1 MLNNRGALNCFI
13 EEPLTKHSW
22 IRIGT
27 GDVEKAEQ
35 RRHRF
40 KNLHPSKAEFFRLV
54 LARLEDILK
63 KRTSVQCMIEVRMR
77 KVGNIRAFQTY
88 RTPTTVAD

>member
-1 MLNNRGALNCFI
+1 MLDNRGALNCFI

-40 KNLHPSKAEFFRLV
+40 KNLHPSKAEF
-54 LARLEDILK
+54 
-63 KRTSVQCMIEVRMR
+63 S
-77 KVGNIRAFQTY
+77 G
-88 RTPTTVAD
+88 